1 MPLSVLLVRSV
12 RAAKNGRFR
21 TRADIA
27 GFKSAIARTR
37 MTLHFALSISRMSP
51 WCTVATCPLSQAIV
65 TPSQLVSVTMPPS
78 AASPRQQT
86 RAPFWS
92 FLDSVAVKQL
102 APLIYV
108 SDYDVSCRKMYAC
121 DRK

>member
-1 MPLSVLLVRSV
+1 
-12 RAAKNGRFR
+12 
-21 TRADIA
+21 
-27 GFKSAIARTR
+27 

-65 TPSQLVSVTMPPS
+65 TPSQLVSVTMPLS